1 MAEISDEAIDR
12 LTRAMDRLADKMDS
26 MGGSMG
32 RGSSSPLPGRGKG
45 KDKDA
50 GSLPND
56 ELEEMK
62 KRLKYLSNEL
72 LINGK
77 LTEKEIKEREELI
90 KKTQNLSE
98 KTDKAADSYKDL
110 EKGLKNFGKNL
121 LTGKGDVAQAF
132 DGLSSTLS
140 HSSSKIGNVLGGFA
154 GGVSFML
161 TALTSF
167 ADDAR
172 QLGGFA
178 DLGAFRVG
186 SIKQAKLMSGLGESF
201 IKTIELSQ
209 GGFKAFGRNSQESM
223 EALSELARGF
233 RVGSGVISRSMSR
246 NLGPELTKTMDRAQ
260 RATAEMG
267 LSQEDQAAVMGSLSQ
282 TISLTAK
289 SEKDAQQMM
298 VRQYE
303 QTITSART
311 LSDTFGTSAK
321 DILKAVNE
329 FRSSMGGQAAAA
341 MGLDVEAGNIA
352 AVAQQMGL
360 ALDPDKMGRFAALA
374 ASGDFSQARIV
385 AGPEQQQLIDSIERA
400 VGRAQGM
407 QGGLANAQNLQTGA
421 RGEIGALREQFEQR
435 KGMLS
440 DAAFSDPAI
449 RGKRAAE
456 MMALQQQAEAGDRD
470 AKRRLEAMGR
480 TTEAGN
486 ISSMNKLTDALN
498 SLRNV
503 IIGLTAGVV
512 ALVGVM
518 GAVALAGGAGAIL
531 SGGLGG
537 KLLGGIGEKLGG
549 VLSKVPGFG
558 GVGGGAAKAGGSA
571 VMDKMA
577 GAVGG
582 GLSSFGE
589 MLGKL
594 GDSKTVKGAATI
606 ALLGASLALA
616 AHGFKTFGEV
626 KWEGLVT
633 GAIALG
639 GLIAMARLVGEAS
652 TAMVKGA
659 ASIAILGGALL
670 LSAIGFKTF
679 NEVNWESLVKGAL
692 AIGVLAVAA
701 KVIGK
706 MSNDLFKGA
715 LAIGVLG
722 ATMWVAGKGFAA
734 FNEVNWD
741 SVAKGALAMGVLSLA
756 AMALG
761 KIAPQVL
768 IGAAAIAALGGAM
781 WIAGKGF
788 ASFNDVDWSALMA
801 GTVAL
806 GVLTA
811 AVFALGALMLSGVGA
826 AVFVAGIAALAGLG
840 VAAAAL
846 GIGLGIASVGM
857 KPFADGLKSIAEI
870 DGANLMAVGAGLAA
884 IGAGM
889 VVFAAGMLAGTASG
903 IITGIASLFGAKSP
917 LDKVK
922 EFVPIADKIALIG
935 EGIKNFGDGILSIN
949 KGVSEFNKDAFDN
962 LKTTMQEFAIAGSSE
977 EMRLTAEY
985 LKSIGESLGS
995 ISQIESLPS
1004 TASLGA
1010 VESSAEPGSMT
1021 AGITTLSES
1030 PAPTTATSTAEN
1042 TQQSAMSPEMVTAMM
1057 GYLSSIQNDIAAIR
1071 GNTKPAPSD
1080 APVRLS

>member
-1 MAEISDEAIDR
+1 MADLSEESANNLQRAIEK
-12 LTRAMDRLADKMDS
+12 LTDKMGD
-26 MGGSMG
+26 MGSSMG
-32 RGSSSPLPGRGKG
+32 RGNSSPLPGRGKG

-50 GSLPND
+50 GSLPNE
-56 ELEEMK
+56 ELEKMK
-62 KRLKYLSNEL
+62 KRLKALNNEL
-72 LINGK
+72 DAAGK
-77 LTEKEIKEREELI
+77 LNDKDLKEREELI
-90 KKTQNLSE
+90 KKTKDL
-98 KTDKAADSYKDL
+98 TDKVEKSADSYKDL
-110 EKGLKNFGKNL
+110 ERGLKNFGKGL
-121 LTGKGDVAQAF
+121 LTGKGDAAQAF

-140 HSSSKIGNVLGGFA
+140 NSSSKIGNILGGFA

-161 TALTSF
+161 SALTSF

-201 IKTIELSQ
+201 IKAIELSQ
-209 GGFKAFGRNSQESM
+209 GGFKAFGRNSQESV
-223 EALSELARGF
+223 EALSELSRGF
-233 RVGSGVISRSMSR
+233 RVGSGVISRSLSR

-289 SEKDAQQMM
+289 SEADAQRMM

-303 QTITSART
+303 QTVTAART
-311 LSDTFGTSAK
+311 LSNTFGVSSK
-321 DILKAVNE
+321 EILKAMEE
-329 FRSSMGGQAAAA
+329 FRRTSGGQTSALL
-341 MGLDVEAGNIA
+341 GLDQEAANVA
-352 AVAQQMGL
+352 ALIDQMGVKVD
-360 ALDPDKMGRFAALA
+360 AETRARMA
-374 ASGDFSQARIV
+374 ASIVQGDIGQARAM
-385 AGPEQQQLIDSIERA
+385 AGGMDQQTFDSIER
-400 VGRAQGM
+400 VIQSAQGRE
-407 QGGLANAQNLQTGA
+407 GGLGNARNLQEGA
-421 RGEIGALREQFEQR
+421 RGEIGALEAQFEQR
-435 KGMLS
+435 RRMQIDPEFAGAGQRAG
-440 DAAFSDPAI
+440 AA
-449 RGKRAAE
+449 AAR
-456 MMALQQQAEAGDRD
+456 MRLQQRAEAGDAE
-470 AKRRLEAMGR
+470 AKRQLEAQGT
-480 TTEAGN
+480 TTESGN
-486 ISSMNKLTDALN
+486 ITAMNKLTDALN

-512 ALVGVM
+512 ALVGILP
-518 GAVALAGGAGAIL
+518 AVLGAGGIGAIL

-549 VLSKVPGFG
+549 VLSKVPGLG
-558 GVGGGAAKAGGSA
+558 KLGAGGAAKAGGSA

-594 GDSKTVKGAATI
+594 GDNKTVKGAGTI
-606 ALLGASLALA
+606 ALLGAALAMA

-626 KWEGLVT
+626 KWEGMLKGT
-633 GAIALG
+633 IALG
-639 GLIAMARLVGEAS
+639 GLIAIARLVGEATTS
-652 TAMVKGA
+652 MVKGA
-659 ASIAILGGALL
+659 AGIAILGAALL
-670 LSAIGFKTF
+670 VSAIGFKTF
-679 NEVNWESLVKGAL
+679 NEVNWDSLVKGAI

-701 KVIGK
+701 KMIGN
-706 MSNDLFKGA
+706 MSTDLFKGA

-741 SVAKGALAMGVLSLA
+741 AVVKGALGMGILGIA

-768 IGAAAIAALGGAM
+768 IGALAIAALGGAM

-788 ASFNDVDWSALMA
+788 ASFNEVDWGALLK

-811 AVFALGALMLSGVGA
+811 AVFALGAIMMSGVGA
-826 AVFVAGIAALAGLG
+826 AVFVAGIAALVALG

-846 GIGLGIASVGM
+846 GVGLGIASAGM
-857 KPFADGLKSIAEI
+857 KPFSEALKSISEI
-870 DGANLMAVGAGLAA
+870 DGANLIAIGAGLAA
-884 IGAGM
+884 MGLGM
-889 VVFAAGMLAGTASG
+889 GVFALGMLAGTASG
-903 IITGIASLFGAKSP
+903 VITGIASLFGAKSP

-922 EFVPIADKIALIG
+922 EFVPMADKIALVG
-935 EGIKNFGDGILSIN
+935 EGIKNFGEGVLSLN

-962 LKTTMQEFAIAGSSE
+962 LKTSMQEFAIAGSSE

-1004 TASLGA
+1004 TASLGS
-1010 VESSAEPGSMT
+1010 VSPTTTPGEVT
-1021 AGITTLSES
+1021 AGITTLPEGST
-1030 PAPTTATSTAEN
+1030 PTATSATAGN
-1042 TQQSAMSPEMVTAMM
+1042 AQSAMSPEMVTSMM
-1057 GYLSSIQNDIAAIR
+1057 SYLSSIQNDIAAIR

-1080 APVRLS
+1080 APVRLG